1 MIPRALHVVNEGLA
15 FLLELGALFALG
27 RWGFHTG
34 SGVVV
39 HVLLG
44 LGAPLLAAVAWGLFA
59 APKARVVVPLAGVL
73 IVKFLVF
80 GAATAGLY
88 AVGRHGIAIAFGAVA
103 AVNMVIATLDRRA
116 LMHQRWTTTTP

>member
-1 MIPRALHVVNEGLA
+1 VIPRALHFVNEGLA
-15 FLLELGALFALG
+15 FLLELGALIALG
-27 RWGFHTG
+27 WWGFHTG
-34 SGVVV
+34 SGVAV

-73 IVKFLVF
+73 VVKFLVF

-88 AVGRHGIAIAFGAVA
+88 AVGRHGLAFAFGSVA
-103 AVNMVIATLDRRA
+103 AVNTIIATFDRRA
-116 LMHQRWTTTTP
+116 LMHQRRTAP